1 MGAKTW
7 MLIGSTGDA
16 RAQLAARPALDR
28 SASTTLAQRLFPT
41 ENLTPLDDGDLA
53 EANPADDEIMVGC
66 FAGLS
71 IVAAR
76 EFALDHPSRLPRR
89 FLEVLDLPTVEL
101 HAMYSAV
108 DWFAY
113 ARWQGGVLIRSLS
126 LAPDSGVIEDQGPH
140 LPFETAYWAGEHP
153 ALGPEENGDADS
165 YPLPFHPLDLG
176 EAALAACLGYMLE
189 GHPAADHI
197 DPMQVTL
204 LRFKRTGTKPWWKFW

>member
-7 MLIGSTGDA
+7 MLIASTGDA
-16 RAQLAARPALDR
+16 RAQLAKLPALDR
-28 SASTTLAQRLFPT
+28 SASTNLAQRLFPA
-41 ENLTPLDDGDLA
+41 EALIPLDDGDLS
-53 EANPADDEIMVGC
+53 EANPADDEILVGC
-66 FAGLS
+66 FAGLR

-89 FLEVLDLPTVEL
+89 FLDVLDLPTVEL
-101 HAMYSAV
+101 HAMYSVV

-113 ARWQGGVLIRSLS
+113 ARWQGGILIRSLS

-140 LPFETAYWAGEHP
+140 LPFEAPYWAGEHP

-176 EAALAACLGYMLE
+176 EAALAASLGYVLE
-189 GHPAADHI
+189 GHPAPDHI
-197 DPMQVTL
+197 DPSCITL
-204 LRFKRTGTKPWWKFW
+204 LRFKRSGAKPWWKVW